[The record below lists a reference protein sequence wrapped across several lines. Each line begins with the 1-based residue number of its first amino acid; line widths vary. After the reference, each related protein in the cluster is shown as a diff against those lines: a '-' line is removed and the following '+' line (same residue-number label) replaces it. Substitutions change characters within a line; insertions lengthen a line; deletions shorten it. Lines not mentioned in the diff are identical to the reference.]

1 MNEVATGANGRVVDQ
16 RTGNQVRVVL
26 PSVPVREASLAGL
39 QEQMRSAS
47 RAKAQ
52 AEAIRARAAA
62 EYSRRLGDKATE
74 KELRKQSRQSARGT
88 RTEVKV
94 ATQLKDLPNT
104 KNAFETGEITFG
116 HAKVIAATAE
126 RAKNI
131 DEQELVGRAKVEP
144 VDVFSRTARRHE
156 QQRSHDDGIG
166 MLEAQK
172 RARRA
177 WIKTDRDDG
186 MTVLYARFDPITGA
200 RIRNALSH
208 RTDQLW
214 REEHPNHRPST
225 EQRLADAVADLI
237 CRPDRTQE
245 KKGKPGWAG
254 ATLFIT
260 ANYDVV
266 TQKLQ
271 DAQLADGT
279 PIPVETIKELAC
291 EAEIVPAFFDSR
303 SQPLWVG
310 TSSRLATRAQRMAL
324 FARDRGCVGCQ
335 TDPEWCQAHHIIPWQ
350 EDGPTNIDNLVLLC
364 SRCHHQIHDNRWQ
377 IHQTPDG
384 KHVMLPP
391 PRHRPPPPNNH
402 PRRRRRRRKLTT
414 QLRR

>member
-1 MNEVATGANGRVVDQ
+1 MNNVATGANGRVVNP
-16 RTGNQVRVVL
+16 RTGNQVQVVL
-26 PSVPVREASLAGL
+26 PTIPVQEATLTGL
-39 QEQMRSAS
+39 QEQMRTAT

-62 EYSRRLGDKATE
+62 EYSRRVGDKATE

-94 ATQLKDLPNT
+94 ATQLKDLPQT
-104 KNAFETGEITFG
+104 RKAFQEGEITYG
-116 HAKVIAATAE
+116 HAKVIAASAG
-126 RAKNI
+126 RVNNI
-131 DEQELVGRAKVEP
+131 DEQELVNRAKTEP

-156 QQRSHDDGIG
+156 QQRSDDDGVG

-172 RARRA
+172 RSRRA

-186 MTVLYARFDPITGA
+186 MTVLFARFDPITGA

-208 RTDQLW
+208 RTNQLW
-214 REEHPNHRPST
+214 REEDPNHRPST
-225 EQRLADAVADLI
+225 EQRLADALADLI
-237 CRPDRTQE
+237 CRPDRTRT
-245 KKGKPGWAG
+245 KNSKSKWAG

-260 ANYDVV
+260 ANYDVT

-279 PIPVETIKELAC
+279 PIPVETVRELAC
-291 EAEIVPAFFDSR
+291 QAKIVPAFFDTR
-303 SQPLWVG
+303 GQPLWVG
-310 TSSRLATRAQRMAL
+310 MSSRLATPAQRMAL

-335 TDPEWCQAHHIIPWQ
+335 TDPQWCQAHHIIPWQ
-350 EDGPTNIDNLVLLC
+350 ADGPTNIDNLVLLC

-377 IHQTPDG
+377 IRKTPNG

-391 PRHRPPPPNNH
+391 PRRNRPPSVNH